1 MENFGA
7 NFLVTFSNF
16 LILSNNTNTPLPPA
30 SPATNQNFQR
40 PLEIIANSST
50 HTREYLDKLTQMQQ
64 SSGDKNTRNFK
75 KLARKY
81 QKMLLVASSLGNVV
95 AQDINEEG
103 KEFFSQTSTL
113 NAQIFLNSYL
123 EAREVECTISS
134 ALATVLM
141 HGSFTWSN
149 EVTPSGLSASVISS
163 RDIINNDTLYEG
175 IVLDFSIKHEISNE
189 SLKKL
194 TKTQVLYPTD
204 IESMIQR
211 LDALAALSELFFGDK
226 SLIYRGLDEF
236 IYECKKNK
244 MLLRRRYSL
253 DDMFIPKF
261 LYSVDDRVNQWLTQC
276 GIEDNVSATS
286 LDLVEFKSIMAK
298 VRLNDFQCY
307 LPPSIK
313 KIIKDPTK
321 KRDSDNSN
329 QPTKNNAKRNKHEA
343 NIVRNDDSNKEWKL
357 QENEKW
363 NTMFRHKTK
372 DGPLLSDKCQPCLK
386 FHVKGFCFDDCKFK
400 DTHRKLDGKDFTTT
414 DEYIKKLRM

>member
-286 LDLVEFKSIMAK
+286 LDLVEFKP
-298 VRLNDFQCY
+298 VL
-307 LPPSIK
+307 LT
-313 KIIKDPTK
+313 TK
-321 KRDSDNSN
+321 YKEDHKGPNQEKRFRQL
-329 QPTKNNAKRNKHEA
+329 QPTN
-343 NIVRNDDSNKEWKL
+343 
-357 QENEKW
+357 
-363 NTMFRHKTK
+363 
-372 DGPLLSDKCQPCLK
+372 
-386 FHVKGFCFDDCKFK
+386 
-400 DTHRKLDGKDFTTT
+400 
-414 DEYIKKLRM
+414 